1 MILSIPGE
9 ACVLLLSLELSSPL
23 ELLDSL
29 APFLEDLQS
38 YFLMYFS
45 FIFFELCEDK
55 NWALLMFVFLA
66 LNIAGPKLSQIKE

>member
-9 ACVLLLSLELSSPL
+9 ACVLLLSLELSAPL

-66 LNIAGPKLSQIKE
+66 LNIAGPLVDF

>member
-1 MILSIPGE
+1 MCAPPFLR
-9 ACVLLLSLELSSPL
+9 ALLSL

-45 FIFFELCEDK
+45 FLFFELCEDK
-55 NWALLMFVFLA
+55 NWGLLTFISLA
-66 LNIAGPKLSQIKE
+66 LNIAGPLVDF